1 MDSSMSELAD
11 RIEVLETQLKEL
23 QVMVNKIILMIH
35 IADTDLKNQT
45 HLLDS

>member
-1 MDSSMSELAD
+1 MDSSMSNLAN
-11 RIEVLETQLKEL
+11 RIEILEEQLKEL
-23 QVMVNKIILMIH
+23 QVLVNKIILMMH

>member
-1 MDSSMSELAD
+1 MDSSMSELANRLD
-11 RIEVLETQLKEL
+11 NLEIQLKEL
-23 QVMVNKIILMIH
+23 QILVNKIILMMH

>member
-11 RIEVLETQLKEL
+11 RIDILEGQLKEL
-23 QVMVNKIILMIH
+23 QVLMNKIILMIH
-35 IADTDLKNQT
+35 VADTDLQNQT

>member
-1 MDSSMSELAD
+1 MDSSMSELAN
-11 RIEVLETQLKEL
+11 RVESVEVQLKEL
-23 QVMVNKIILMIH
+23 QVLVNKIILMMH

>member
-23 QVMVNKIILMIH
+23 QVIVNKIILMIH

>member
-1 MDSSMSELAD
+1 MDSSMSELAN
-11 RIEVLETQLKEL
+11 RIDILESQLKEL
-23 QVMVNKIILMIH
+23 QVLVNKIILMIH

>member
-1 MDSSMSELAD
+1 MDSSMSELAN
-11 RIEVLETQLKEL
+11 RIEILEDQLKEL
-23 QVMVNKIILMIH
+23 QILVNKIILMIH

>member
-11 RIEVLETQLKEL
+11 RIEVLENQLKEL

>member
-1 MDSSMSELAD
+1 MDNSMSELAD
-11 RIEVLETQLKEL
+11 RIEVLENQLKEL

>member
-1 MDSSMSELAD
+1 MDSSMSELAN
-11 RIEVLETQLKEL
+11 RIEILEDQLKEL
-23 QVMVNKIILMIH
+23 QVLVNKIILMIY

>member
-1 MDSSMSELAD
+1 MSELAN
-11 RIEVLETQLKEL
+11 RIESVEAQLKEL
-23 QVMVNKIILMIH
+23 QILVNKIILMMH

>member
-1 MDSSMSELAD
+1 MDSSMSELANK
-11 RIEVLETQLKEL
+11 LESVEAQLKEL
-23 QVMVNKIILMIH
+23 QILVNKIILMMH

>member
-11 RIEVLETQLKEL
+11 RIEVLENQPKEL

>member
-1 MDSSMSELAD
+1 MDSSMSELAN
-11 RIEVLETQLKEL
+11 RIESVEAQLKEL
-23 QVMVNKIILMIH
+23 QILVNKIILMIH

>member
-1 MDSSMSELAD
+1 MDSSMSELAN
-11 RIEVLETQLKEL
+11 RIEILEDQLKEM
-23 QVMVNKIILMIH
+23 QVLVNKIILMMH

>member
-1 MDSSMSELAD
+1 MDSSMSELAN
-11 RIEVLETQLKEL
+11 RIESVETQLKEL
-23 QVMVNKIILMIH
+23 QVLVNKIILMMH

>member
-11 RIEVLETQLKEL
+11 RIEILENQLKEL

>member
-1 MDSSMSELAD
+1 MDSSMSELAN
-11 RIEVLETQLKEL
+11 RIEILEDQLKEL
-23 QVMVNKIILMIH
+23 QILVNKIILMMH

>member
-1 MDSSMSELAD
+1 MDSSMSELAN
-11 RIEVLETQLKEL
+11 RIEILEYQLKEM
-23 QVMVNKIILMIH
+23 QVLVNKIILMMH

>member
-1 MDSSMSELAD
+1 MDSDLSNLAD
-11 RIEVLETQLKEL
+11 RITNIEQKLTDL
-23 QVMVNKIILMIH
+23 QIVINKLILMIH

>member
-1 MDSSMSELAD
+1 MDSSMSELAN
-11 RIEVLETQLKEL
+11 RVESVEAQLKEL
-23 QVMVNKIILMIH
+23 QILVNKIILMMH

>member
-1 MDSSMSELAD
+1 MSELAD
-11 RIEVLETQLKEL
+11 RIEVLENQLKEL

>member
-1 MDSSMSELAD
+1 MDSSVPELVN
-11 RIEVLETQLKEL
+11 RIKILEDQLKEQQIL
-23 QVMVNKIILMIH
+23 VNKIILMMY

>member
-1 MDSSMSELAD
+1 MDSSMSELAN
-11 RIEVLETQLKEL
+11 RIESVEAQLKEL
-23 QVMVNKIILMIH
+23 QILVNKIILMMH

>member
-1 MDSSMSELAD
+1 MSELAD
-11 RIEVLETQLKEL
+11 RIEILEDQLKEL
-23 QVMVNKIILMIH
+23 QILVNKIILMIH